1 MNIAAKISRECRII
15 KLYIKDYHFY
25 IFNLFFDKFYIYKK
39 NNFDKNVITN
49 RSISFWT
56 KILFWILNSGPH
68 ISRYYCKYYIKK
80 IPFRYYPLNF
90 QREIKISN
98 QLGPNVNQLIKK
110 IQFNSTT
117 NYTIQIA
124 QPREQFQ
131 KDISQMKIFVRE
143 KQSHLLRNPMQ
154 SLSRLSLRKRRDA
167 QQWGSSQW
175 LDKRQ
180 KRSS

>member
-1 MNIAAKISRECRII
+1 M
-15 KLYIKDYHFY
+15 
-25 IFNLFFDKFYIYKK
+25 
-39 NNFDKNVITN
+39 DKNT
-49 RSISFWT
+49 
-56 KILFWILNSGPH
+56 ILNSGPH

-143 KQSHLLRNPMQ
+143 KQLFVTQPDAVSVATVIA
-154 SLSRLSLRKRRDA
+154 KTARRA
-167 QQWGSSQW
+167 TMRE
-175 LDKRQ
+175 LTMAR
-180 KRSS
+180 